1 MKILDRY
8 ILISFL
14 RTFISVFLILFF
26 VFILQGVWL
35 FISDLAGKDLDAA
48 SILKFMVFF
57 MPSIVPMAL
66 PLSILLASIMTFGN
80 LSENYEFAAMKSA
93 GVSLQRVMRSLMVF
107 IFLLSGLAFLFAN
120 NVIPYSQYR
129 FLNFK
134 SNIAQVKPAMAI
146 SESQF
151 SEIGSFNIKVD
162 KKSGEKGNDL
172 TGVTIHKSSQNSIS
186 NTTVIKAKRGK
197 LLSSENSNTLQ
208 LALYDGIQYEDII
221 PKKYEERQK
230 LPFTKTSF
238 KQYNINIDL
247 TKLNKVDVNEA
258 NINNSSSMLT
268 IGELNY
274 ALDSLKK
281 DINKEKK
288 SFADNIKYKPNLVI
302 AKEADTLKKDSVSK
316 KITSSLNYFDKLS
329 NSEKVRVLDNAL
341 GTISSLQFSISGSSD
356 EFSYKQKNIN
366 LHWLSIFDKFVIAY
380 ACVLMFFIGAPL
392 GAIIRKGGFGLPIVF
407 AILIFIIFHFTNTF
421 GKKIAQEDGMP
432 PFLGSWLSSI
442 ILTPLALSLTYRA
455 TNDTGLI
462 NFDGI
467 NSFFQR
473 IFQKKS
479 AN

>member
-1 MKILDRY
+1 
-8 ILISFL
+8 
-14 RTFISVFLILFF
+14 
-26 VFILQGVWL
+26 
-35 FISDLAGKDLDAA
+35 
-48 SILKFMVFF
+48 

-93 GVSLQRVMRSLMVF
+93 GVSLQRAMRSLMVF

-146 SESQF
+146 SEGQF

-258 NINNSSSMLT
+258 SINNSSAMLT

-274 ALDSLKK
+274 ALDSLRK
-281 DINKEKK
+281 DISKEKK
-288 SFADNIKYKPNLVI
+288 SFA
-302 AKEADTLKKDSVSK
+302 E
-316 KITSSLNYFDKLS
+316 
-329 NSEKVRVLDNAL
+329 
-341 GTISSLQFSISGSSD
+341 
-356 EFSYKQKNIN
+356 
-366 LHWLSIFDKFVIAY
+366 
-380 ACVLMFFIGAPL
+380 IG
-392 GAIIRKGGFGLPIVF
+392 
-407 AILIFIIFHFTNTF
+407 
-421 GKKIAQEDGMP
+421 
-432 PFLGSWLSSI
+432 
-442 ILTPLALSLTYRA
+442 RA
-455 TNDTGLI
+455 HV
-462 NFDGI
+462 
-467 NSFFQR
+467 
-473 IFQKKS
+473 
-479 AN
+479 

>member
-1 MKILDRY
+1 
-8 ILISFL
+8 
-14 RTFISVFLILFF
+14 
-26 VFILQGVWL
+26 
-35 FISDLAGKDLDAA
+35 
-48 SILKFMVFF
+48 MVFF

-93 GVSLQRVMRSLMVF
+93 GVSLQRAMRSLMIF

-146 SESQF
+146 AEGQF
-151 SEIGSFNIKVD
+151 SEVGSYNIKVD
-162 KKSGEKGNDL
+162 KKSGEKGNRL
-172 TGVTIHKSSQNSIS
+172 TGVTIHRKGQNSVG
-186 NTTVIKAKRGK
+186 NTTVIKAKTGL

-208 LALYDGIQYEDII
+208 LALFDGMQYEDLQ
-221 PKKYEERQK
+221 PKKYEDRQK

-247 TKLNKVDVNEA
+247 TKLNQVDVDNA
-258 NINNSSSMLT
+258 SISNTSAMLT
-268 IGELNY
+268 VGELNY
-274 ALDSLKK
+274 ALDSLKT
-281 DINKEKK
+281 DITKEKK
-288 SFADNIKYKPNLVI
+288 SFAENVKFKNRIE
-302 AKEADTLKKDSVSK
+302 AKKVADTVKKVVA
-316 KITSSLNYFDKLS
+316 TTAFFQKLS
-329 NSEKVRVLDNAL
+329 KSDKIKVLDVAL
-341 GTISSLQFSISGSSD
+341 GTVSSIQFSILGSSD
-356 EFSYKQKNIN
+356 EFSFKQKNIN
-366 LHWLSIFDKFVIAY
+366 SHWLSIYDKFVIAY
-380 ACVLMFFIGAPL
+380 ACILMFFIGAPL

-421 GKKIAQEDGMP
+421 GKKMAQEDGLP
-432 PFLGSWLSSI
+432 PFLGSWMSSL

-467 NSFFQR
+467 TLFFQR
-473 IFQKKS
+473 IFQRKS
-479 AN
+479 NKNSQL

>member
-1 MKILDRY
+1 
-8 ILISFL
+8 
-14 RTFISVFLILFF
+14 
-26 VFILQGVWL
+26 
-35 FISDLAGKDLDAA
+35 
-48 SILKFMVFF
+48 
-57 MPSIVPMAL
+57 
-66 PLSILLASIMTFGN
+66 
-80 LSENYEFAAMKSA
+80 
-93 GVSLQRVMRSLMVF
+93 
-107 IFLLSGLAFLFAN
+107 
-120 NVIPYSQYR
+120 
-129 FLNFK
+129 
-134 SNIAQVKPAMAI
+134 MAI
-146 SESQF
+146 SEGQF

-302 AKEADTLKKDSVSK
+302 AKEANTLKKDSVSK